1 MNASDPRPG
10 SRLAHRPW
18 PPASR
23 RRPCPGRPPARRV
36 LTQPPGEGA
45 GLPVA
50 GHVDGLAGIHIDQQG
65 RIRVPASFREIIH
78 AQHGNL
84 PDLGIGQRPHQ
95 LDQRV
100 PADLYSQQPKQP
112 GSGPPGQRQ
121 RDQLQ
126 QPAQQHRPAG
136 KPLGKPGYRL
146 SERPHPARWIL
157 ASQTADRERD
167 QDPAA
172 PCGQIMQKPAIVSV
186 HSGGGHAASPARRRS
201 SRRTRRHQHVIPAI
215 GHLIDGQ
222 SRQVR
227 EEHLQ
232 AAGIARRD
240 MLHTGHN
247 EPHGRSDN
255 DQVLGRTRSSQ
266 GGRAHAR
273 AVPRLPPLPDKAVP
287 TVSNRTTQKSP
298 DPGKWPGIFGAIW
311 RECEPVSVLPP
322 GR

>member
-1 MNASDPRPG
+1 M
-10 SRLAHRPW
+10 
-18 PPASR
+18 
-23 RRPCPGRPPARRV
+23 
-36 LTQPPGEGA
+36 
-45 GLPVA
+45 
-50 GHVDGLAGIHIDQQG
+50 
-65 RIRVPASFREIIH
+65 PASFREIIH
-78 AQHGNL
+78 AQHGDL

-100 PADLYSQQPKQP
+100 PADSYSQQRQQP

-136 KPLGKPGYRL
+136 MPLGEPRYRL

-157 ASQTADRERD
+157 AGQTADRERD
-167 QDPAA
+167 QDGAA
-172 PCGQIMQKPAIVSV
+172 ACGQIMQKPAVVAV
-186 HSGGGHAASPARRRS
+186 HPGGGRAASPARCRS
-201 SRRTRRHQHVIPAI
+201 AQGMRRHQHVIPVI

-222 SRQVR
+222 FREVG

-232 AAGIARRD
+232 AAGIARHD

-247 EPHGRSDN
+247 EPHGRSGN

-273 AVPRLPPLPDKAVP
+273 TVTRLPH
-287 TVSNRTTQKSP
+287 S
-298 DPGKWPGIFGAIW
+298 G
-311 RECEPVSVLPP
+311 
-322 GR
+322 